1 MAEEPTVYSIT
12 EVSTGLTTDQKSRQT
27 RYLWSMSLRTI
38 CFVLAVIVTGPL
50 RWVLLFGAVFLPYF
64 AVIIAN
70 AGRERGSWGGNGA
83 FVDDTYKNELP
94 S

>member
-1 MAEEPTVYSIT
+1 
-12 EVSTGLTTDQKSRQT
+12 
-27 RYLWSMSLRTI
+27 
-38 CFVLAVIVTGPL
+38 VIVTGPL